1 MKISERGKEFIKRF
15 EGLRLQAYKCAGGK
29 LTIGYGHTYGVS
41 EGQQITRQQADT
53 FLDEDLSIV
62 EAAVNEY
69 VTSTLEQNQFDA
81 LVSFT
86 FNVGSGNLRRSTL
99 LRIVNNAP
107 NAFLA
112 IRHEFMKWCYAG
124 DVKLNGLIL
133 RRSAEAEL
141 YEGIYVE

>member
-1 MKISERGKEFIKRF
+1 MKISKRGKEFIKRF

-29 LTIGYGHTYGVS
+29 WTIGYGHTFGVS
-41 EGQQITRQQADT
+41 EGQQITISQANA
-53 FLDEDLSIV
+53 FLEEDLSIV

-69 VTSTLEQNQFDA
+69 VTSTIEQHQFDA

-99 LRIVNNAP
+99 LRIVNSAP

-112 IRHEFMKWCYAG
+112 IRHEFMKWCYAS

>member
-1 MKISERGKEFIKRF
+1 MKISERGKDFIKRF

-29 LTIGYGHTYGVS
+29 WTIGYGHTYGVT
-41 EGQQITRQQADT
+41 EGQQITRQQAEA
-53 FLDEDLSIV
+53 FLEEDLSIV

-69 VTSTLEQNQFDA
+69 VTSTLEQHQFDA

-112 IRHEFMKWCYAG
+112 IHKEFLKGCYAG

>member
-1 MKISERGKEFIKRF
+1 MKISERGKDFIKRF

-29 LTIGYGHTYGVS
+29 WTIGYGHTFGVS
-41 EGQQITRQQADT
+41 GGQQITRQQAEAY
-53 FLDEDLSIV
+53 LDEDLSII

-69 VTSTLEQNQFDA
+69 VTSTIEQHQFDA

-86 FNVGSGNLRRSTL
+86 FNVGSGHLRRSTL
-99 LRIVNNAP
+99 LRIVNSAP

-124 DVKLNGLIL
+124 NVKLNGLIL